1 MVNIYKCNCII
12 RAYERLVYGGAHFVR
27 VSVEK
32 KLCPPPLKKPFL
44 KNFILTNVIR
54 SCTHNYILQC

>member
-27 VSVEK
+27 VSVK
-32 KLCPPPLKKPFL
+32 KNVVPPPLKKAFFE
-44 KNFILTNVIR
+44 KFHFDKCN
-54 SCTHNYILQC
+54 